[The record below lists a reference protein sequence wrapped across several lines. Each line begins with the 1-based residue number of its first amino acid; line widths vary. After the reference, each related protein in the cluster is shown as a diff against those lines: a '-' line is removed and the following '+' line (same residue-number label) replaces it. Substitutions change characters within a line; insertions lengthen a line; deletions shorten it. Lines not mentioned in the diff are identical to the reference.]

1 MINALL
7 IGRETIAL
15 VFRSRSCV
23 PVWSGSDCSTLRA
36 NGSVATFSIIGIKKW
51 TTGEEI
57 CEFMRSNA
65 GAIASRWLDAVVVV
79 VVIGAI
85 SEYFSQISFLLRSSA
100 CRVVP
105 FCALPAHA
113 RAAQSYIT
121 DSVQI

>member
-1 MINALL
+1 MFSDRARVSLC
-7 IGRETIAL
+7 GP
-15 VFRSRSCV
+15 V
-23 PVWSGSDCSTLRA
+23 PTVLPVLRTLRA